1 MHFINPALYI
11 PGQHI
16 SILEDGLI
24 AGRVLVDLEDTAP
37 LGKITP
43 VRLVTAYKLRNE
55 MLRSSILMLL
65 SQVLLR

>member
-37 LGKITP
+37 LGKVTP
-43 VRLVTAYKLRNE
+43 VRLVTAYKL
-55 MLRSSILMLL
+55 
-65 SQVLLR
+65 